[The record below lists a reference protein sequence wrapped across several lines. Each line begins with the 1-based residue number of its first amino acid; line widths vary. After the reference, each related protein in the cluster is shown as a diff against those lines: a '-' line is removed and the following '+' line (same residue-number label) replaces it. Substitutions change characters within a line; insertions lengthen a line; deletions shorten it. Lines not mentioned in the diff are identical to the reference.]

1 MDSPI
6 TIEPSVLE
14 FKSPL
19 TEQSTE
25 HITITN
31 NSDEAIAFKVK
42 TTAPKYY
49 CVRPNAALVAAG
61 EEVKVQIILL
71 GLAEEPSVDHKCKDK
86 FLVITLPAPYELNN
100 TSVSEVW
107 SQLEAEFKDQSISK
121 KIKVKYVVDTAK
133 QHHQQ
138 QPQQQQVAGES
149 KKQEHVQPNPIE
161 PQTQKPL
168 LPKEQKVE
176 EAPLPV
182 TSVEPKKE
190 AEAFVKESLTKPEIA
205 EQKEKAAQEVDSK
218 KETIKDQAET
228 EKESQEQSK
237 ITDTQAAAGAT
248 AEEEQPVLVYG
259 LFFLFCIIAIAWL
272 YQ

>member
-25 HITITN
+25 YITITN

-71 GLAEEPSVDHKCKDK
+71 GLAEEPKADHKCKDK

-121 KIKVKYVVDTAK
+121 KIKVKYVVDSGK
-133 QHHQQ
+133 QQ
-138 QPQQQQVAGES
+138 QHQPPQVEKQVE
-149 KKQEHVQPNPIE
+149 KQEPVQTSPIE
-161 PQTQKPL
+161 PQTEKTL

-182 TSVEPKKE
+182 TSAEPKKE
-190 AEAFVKESLTKPEIA
+190 AEAFVKDSLTKPEIA
-205 EQKEKAAQEVDSK
+205 EQKEKAAQEVESK
-218 KETIKDQAET
+218 KETIAEQAET
-228 EKESQEQSK
+228 EKESKEQSK
-237 ITDTQAAAGAT
+237 ITDTQAATGAT